1 MPNWKKVIVSGSD
14 AILSNITASGNISA
28 SGDVTAS
35 GFLGE
40 FTGNLTGNADTA
52 TILATSRNINGVPF
66 NGSSAI
72 TVPAAGSTLTDT
84 VPISKGGTNLTSL
97 GSALQVLR
105 VNAAGN
111 GLEYSTSTVGDI
123 TSVLGGTGIT
133 VTDSSGPSPSVAI
146 DSTVVT
152 LTGAQELTNKDLT
165 GASNTF
171 PTFNQSTTGNAATA
185 TILQTSRT
193 IGGVSFNGSA
203 NISLPGVNST
213 GNQDTSGTAASLSA
227 TLITGRGGTGLSS
240 IGTSGQIL
248 SVNGAGNALEYIT
261 PTVGDITAIQ
271 TTTGDQMVITNGNG
285 PIPSLAITT
294 GTIANAGTGLAT
306 ADQIHTFVTTQT
318 DTTAADT
325 SGNASTSTKIASI
338 TNANIVQL
346 AATQELTNKDL
357 TGASNTF
364 PTFNQSTTGNAAT
377 ATTLQTARNIN
388 GVSFNGSAAIT
399 VPAAGSTLTD
409 TVTIAKGGTGLTS
422 VGTAGQVLAVNGAG
436 NALEYVAN
444 GSGGDIT
451 EVTSATAN
459 QITVA
464 NSTGP
469 NPAISA
475 VTAAIA
481 NAGTGLATADQIHTF
496 VTTQTDETAADTSGN
511 AATATTL
518 ETARNINGVSFNG
531 SANITITAA
540 GSTLSDTVPI
550 SKGGTNLTSVGTAG
564 QILSVNGAGNALEY
578 ITPTVGDITAIET
591 TTGNQIAITN
601 GNGPIPSLAITTAA
615 IANGGTGL
623 ATADQIHTF
632 VTTQTDETAADTSG
646 NAATSTK
653 ISSIT
658 NSNIVQLSSTQALT
672 NKDLT
677 GAGNTFPTFNQNTT
691 GNAATATTLATA
703 RNINGVSFNGSAAI
717 TVPAAGSTL
726 TDTVTVAKG
735 GTNLTSLGSAG
746 QVLAVNGAGNAL
758 EYTTPTTG
766 DVTEVT
772 SATTDQITVANSTGP
787 NPAIS
792 AVTGIIAN
800 GEATLATADQ
810 IHTFVTTQTDATA
823 ADTSG
828 NAATATNVAYTG
840 LTGTVP
846 TWNQNTSGT
855 AASLSSVLITGRGGT
870 GLNSI
875 GTAGQVL
882 TVNAA
887 GNGLEYATSTTGD
900 ITGVT
905 AGTGLT
911 GGGTS
916 GNVTLNIDSTVA
928 TLTGTQ
934 TLTNKT
940 LTSPTIG
947 DTSNI
952 TFPTFNQN
960 TTGNAATATLADS
973 ATALATPRA
982 INGVNFD
989 GSAAITITAAGSTL
1003 SDTVPI
1009 SKGGTNLTSVGT
1021 AGQILS
1027 VNGAGNALEYITPTV
1042 GDITAIQTTTGNQ
1055 IAITN
1060 GNGPIPSLAITTATI
1075 ADAGTGLATADQIH
1089 TFVTTQTD
1097 ETAADTSGNAATAT
1111 ILETARNI
1119 NGVSFNGSANIT
1131 ITAAGSTLSDTVP
1144 ISKGGT
1150 GATSAGA
1157 ARTSLGVDAA
1167 GTVNYT
1173 LPTAAAGTL
1182 GGVKIGSGIS
1192 ISSGVISADNNGTIT
1207 SVTGTSPIASS
1218 GGTTPAISIPAADD
1232 STNGYLTSTDWSTF
1246 NSKGSGDVTEVTS
1259 ATTNQITVAN
1269 STGPNPAISA
1279 VTAAIANAGTGLATA
1294 DQIHTFVTTQTDAIA
1309 ANTSGTAASL
1319 SSTLITGRGGTGL
1332 NSIGSALQV
1341 LRVNAAGN
1349 ALEYATSTVGDIT
1362 EVQSS
1367 TTNQLVVTN
1376 GAGPIPSL
1384 AITTA
1389 AIADAGTG
1397 LATADQIH
1405 TFVTT
1410 QTDETA
1416 ADTSG
1421 NAATA
1426 TILATSRTIA
1436 GVSFNGSANISLN
1449 NNSITNGAGFT
1460 TNTGTLTGN
1469 GTTNR
1474 VPIYNGTT
1482 SFTTDSGFTY
1492 ASSVLNTEGL
1502 NISAPTNLSSEAT
1515 SLMIDGDGAV
1525 GTRELGSNAFNST
1538 TIPTNNNQLTN
1549 GAGFTTLALGTTGT
1563 TALAGNTTV
1572 GTVVT
1577 GNGGGSGDTLSQISI
1592 SGTTFT
1598 VATGT
1603 GNGTV
1608 DTSGSPVDNDYAKFT
1623 DANTIEGRSTSE
1635 VKTDLSLNNVENKS
1649 SATIRGEIV
1658 SGNIPNN
1665 AADTSGNAATSTK
1678 IASITNSNIVQLTST
1693 QTLTNKTLTSPTI
1706 GDTSNIT
1713 FPTFNQNTTGN
1724 AATATTLATARTIN
1738 GVSFNGSSNIT
1749 ITAAGSTLSNTVPVG
1764 KGGTGATTLG
1774 TNEILIG
1781 QGTSAVTTDSGFTYS
1796 SNTLGTEAL
1805 NISSVSAQ
1813 NSEATSLMINGDGAV
1828 GIRELGSNA
1837 FNSTTIPTNN
1847 NQLTNGAGFL
1857 AGSGAFLGGIPFYS
1871 GTTTLTADSGFNYA
1885 SNILNT
1891 EGLNISAPT
1900 NLSSEATSLMID
1912 GDGAVGTRELGSNAF
1927 NSTTIPTNNNQ
1938 LTNGAGYTTSTG
1950 TVTSANGSNNRVATF
1965 SSATALNG
1973 ESALTFDGSKLET
1986 TGTMECTKFIANAA
2000 GGFEFEIEG
2009 ANQFNMI
2016 HTVADKSM
2024 FFVTSAGTGTIN
2036 FGTNNTNSRVSI
2048 TATGALKSTVSLSV
2062 GAITPSTTVGRIDAS
2077 NDIVAFSSSD
2087 KKLKENI
2094 KPIKNA
2100 LDKVSQIS
2108 GVEFDWKELTEDEKL
2123 SIHGNEGHDVG
2134 VIAQEIEEV
2143 LPEVVQ
2149 TRDNGYKAVK
2159 YEKIV
2164 PLLIESIKEL
2174 KAEIEELK
2182 KSK

>member
-40 FTGNLTGNADTA
+40 FIGNLTGNADTA

-105 VNAAGN
+105 VNSAGN

-346 AATQELTNKDL
+346 TATQELTNKDL
-357 TGASNTF
+357 TGVSNTF

-388 GVSFNGSAAIT
+388 GVSFNGSAA
-399 VPAAGSTLTD
+399 
-409 TVTIAKGGTGLTS
+409 
-422 VGTAGQVLAVNGAG
+422 
-436 NALEYVAN
+436 
-444 GSGGDIT
+444 
-451 EVTSATAN
+451 
-459 QITVA
+459 
-464 NSTGP
+464 
-469 NPAISA
+469 
-475 VTAAIA
+475 
-481 NAGTGLATADQIHTF
+481 
-496 VTTQTDETAADTSGN
+496 
-511 AATATTL
+511 
-518 ETARNINGVSFNG
+518 
-531 SANITITAA
+531 ITITAA

-591 TTGNQIAITN
+591 TTGDQIAITN

-632 VTTQTDETAADTSG
+632 VTTQTDETAANTSG

-691 GNAATATTLATA
+691 GNAATATTLETS
-703 RNINGVSFNGSAAI
+703 RNINGVAFNGSAAI

-746 QVLAVNGAGNAL
+746 QVLSVNGAGNAL

-792 AVTGIIAN
+792 AVTGVIAN
-800 GEATLATADQ
+800 GETSLATADQ

-973 ATALATPRA
+973 ATVLATPRA

-1042 GDITAIQTTTGNQ
+1042 GDITAIQTTTGDQ

-1097 ETAADTSGNAATAT
+1097 ATAADTSGNAATAT

-1173 LPTAAAGTL
+1173 LPTAAANTL

-1207 SVTGTSPIASS
+1207 SVTGTAPVASS
-1218 GGTTPAISIPAADD
+1218 GGTTPVISMAAADD

-1259 ATTNQITVAN
+1259 ATTDQITVAN

-1332 NSIGSALQV
+1332 TSIGSALQV

-1426 TILATSRTIA
+1426 TILATARTIA

-1460 TNTGTLTGN
+1460 T
-1469 GTTNR
+1469 
-1474 VPIYNGTT
+1474 
-1482 SFTTDSGFTY
+1482 
-1492 ASSVLNTEGL
+1492 
-1502 NISAPTNLSSEAT
+1502 
-1515 SLMIDGDGAV
+1515 
-1525 GTRELGSNAFNST
+1525 
-1538 TIPTNNNQLTN
+1538 
-1549 GAGFTTLALGTTGT
+1549 LALGTTGT

-1572 GTVVT
+1572 GTVVVANP
-1577 GNGGGSGDTLSQISI
+1577 GAGIFDTLVRITI
-1592 SGTTFT
+1592 G
-1598 VATGT
+1598 GT
-1603 GNGTV
+1603 GFNIPTGTV
-1608 DTSGSPVDNDYAKFT
+1608 DTSGTPVDNDYAKFT

-1724 AATATTLATARTIN
+1724 AATATTLATARTIAD
-1738 GVSFNGSSNIT
+1738 VSFDGSANISLNNNSITNG
-1749 ITAAGSTLSNTVPVG
+1749 AGYTTNAGTLTGNGTTNRVPIYN
-1764 KGGTGATTLG
+1764 GT
-1774 TNEILIG
+1774 
-1781 QGTSAVTTDSGFTYS
+1781 TSFTTDSGFTYS
-1796 SNTLGTEAL
+1796 SNTLG
-1805 NISSVSAQ
+1805 
-1813 NSEATSLMINGDGAV
+1813 
-1828 GIRELGSNA
+1828 
-1837 FNSTTIPTNN
+1837 
-1847 NQLTNGAGFL
+1847 
-1857 AGSGAFLGGIPFYS
+1857 
-1871 GTTTLTADSGFNYA
+1871 
-1885 SNILNT
+1885 T

-1912 GDGAVGTRELGSNAF
+1912 GDGAVGIRELGSNAF
-1927 NSTTIPTNNNQ
+1927 NSTTIGTNTAALTVDNATVQLNSGTTFNGSAARTLSAKTAAIANGGAALATADQIHTFVTTQTDAIDADTAGNAATATILASARNIAGVSFNGSANISLNNNAI
-1938 LTNGAGYTTSTG
+1938 TNGAGYTTNAG

-1973 ESALTFDGSKLET
+1973 ESALTFDGTTLET
-1986 TGTMECTKFIANAA
+1986 TGTMECTKFIANAGA
-2000 GGFEFEIEG
+2000 SFEFDIEG
-2009 ANQFNMI
+2009 ANGFNMR
-2016 HTVADKSM
+2016 HTVANQSM
-2024 FFVTSAGTGTIN
+2024 FFLTAAGTGEIK
-2036 FGTNNTNSRVSI
+2036 FGTNNTNSRVII
-2048 TATGALKSTVSLSV
+2048 TNTGALKSTVSLSV

-2134 VIAQEIEEV
+2134 VIAQEIEKV

>member
-40 FTGNLTGNADTA
+40 FIGNLTGNADTA

-294 GTIANAGTGLAT
+294 ATIADAGTGLAT

-318 DTTAADT
+318 DETAADT

-357 TGASNTF
+357 TGAGNTF

-388 GVSFNGSAAIT
+388 GVSFNGSAA
-399 VPAAGSTLTD
+399 
-409 TVTIAKGGTGLTS
+409 
-422 VGTAGQVLAVNGAG
+422 
-436 NALEYVAN
+436 
-444 GSGGDIT
+444 
-451 EVTSATAN
+451 
-459 QITVA
+459 
-464 NSTGP
+464 
-469 NPAISA
+469 
-475 VTAAIA
+475 
-481 NAGTGLATADQIHTF
+481 
-496 VTTQTDETAADTSGN
+496 
-511 AATATTL
+511 
-518 ETARNINGVSFNG
+518 
-531 SANITITAA
+531 ITITAA

-591 TTGNQIAITN
+591 TTGDQIAITN

-632 VTTQTDETAADTSG
+632 VTTQTDETAANTSG

-691 GNAATATTLATA
+691 GNAATATTLETS
-703 RNINGVSFNGSAAI
+703 RNINGVAFNGSAAI

-746 QVLAVNGAGNAL
+746 QVLSVNGAGNAL

-792 AVTGIIAN
+792 AVTGVIAN
-800 GEATLATADQ
+800 GETSLATADQ

-973 ATALATPRA
+973 ATVLATPRA

-1042 GDITAIQTTTGNQ
+1042 GDITAIQTTTGDQ

-1097 ETAADTSGNAATAT
+1097 ATAADTSGNAATAT

-1173 LPTAAAGTL
+1173 LPTAAANTL

-1207 SVTGTSPIASS
+1207 SVTGTAPVASS
-1218 GGTTPAISIPAADD
+1218 GGTTPVISMAAADD

-1259 ATTNQITVAN
+1259 ATTDQITVAN

-1332 NSIGSALQV
+1332 TSIGSALQV

-1421 NAATA
+1421 NAAT
-1426 TILATSRTIA
+1426 
-1436 GVSFNGSANISLN
+1436 
-1449 NNSITNGAGFT
+1449 
-1460 TNTGTLTGN
+1460 
-1469 GTTNR
+1469 
-1474 VPIYNGTT
+1474 
-1482 SFTTDSGFTY
+1482 
-1492 ASSVLNTEGL
+1492 
-1502 NISAPTNLSSEAT
+1502 
-1515 SLMIDGDGAV
+1515 
-1525 GTRELGSNAFNST
+1525 
-1538 TIPTNNNQLTN
+1538 
-1549 GAGFTTLALGTTGT
+1549 
-1563 TALAGNTTV
+1563 
-1572 GTVVT
+1572 
-1577 GNGGGSGDTLSQISI
+1577 
-1592 SGTTFT
+1592 
-1598 VATGT
+1598 
-1603 GNGTV
+1603 
-1608 DTSGSPVDNDYAKFT
+1608 
-1623 DANTIEGRSTSE
+1623 
-1635 VKTDLSLNNVENKS
+1635 
-1649 SATIRGEIV
+1649 
-1658 SGNIPNN
+1658 
-1665 AADTSGNAATSTK
+1665 STK

-1724 AATATTLATARTIN
+1724 AATATTLATARTIAGVSFDGSAN
-1738 GVSFNGSSNIT
+1738 ISLNNNSITNGAGYTTNTGTLTGNGATNRVPIYNGTTSFTTDSGFTYSSDILSTEKLNITAIAATVSENTTIMIDGDGQTLTRELGSNAYNSTTIGTNTNALTVDNATVQLNSGTTFNGSAARTLSAKTAAIANGGAALATADQIHTFVTTQTDAIDADTSGNAATATILATARTIAGVSFNGSANISLNNNA
-1749 ITAAGSTLSNTVPVG
+1749 ITNGAGYTTNAGTLTGNGTTNRVPIYN
-1764 KGGTGATTLG
+1764 GT
-1774 TNEILIG
+1774 
-1781 QGTSAVTTDSGFTYS
+1781 TSFTTDSGFTYS
-1796 SNTLGTEAL
+1796 SNILSTEKL
-1805 NISSVSAQ
+1805 NITAIAATVSE
-1813 NSEATSLMINGDGAV
+1813 NTTIMIDGDGQTLT
-1828 GIRELGSNA
+1828 RELGSNA

-1847 NQLTNGAGFL
+1847 NQLTNGAGFTTNAGTL
-1857 AGSGAFLGGIPFYS
+1857 TGNGTSNRVPIYNGTTSFTTDSGFTYTGNKLTAEGLNVTGPISASIGAAPYMKLDLERQLFGDTDGNSNGATFMLDQTLGFIVGSPIISLDGAVTINDSSNDVDFRVESNGNANMLFVDAGNNRVGIGTNSPTEALDVNGAFTATSVRSTSGGTDGGFILKQWAGSTSYAFLGTNGMS
-1871 GTTTLTADSGFNYA
+1871 GVEYCMISDGTNTFLGAGTGGALKLRGPANDSSPEVIINGT
-1885 SNILNT
+1885 IVEVNT
-1891 EGLNISAPT
+1891 GDLKVT
-1900 NLSSEATSLMID
+1900 D
-1912 GDGAVGTRELGSNAF
+1912 GSIAVGNIT
-1927 NSTTIPTNNNQ
+1927 NSTT
-1938 LTNGAGYTTSTG
+1938 
-1950 TVTSANGSNNRVATF
+1950 
-1965 SSATALNG
+1965 
-1973 ESALTFDGSKLET
+1973 D
-1986 TGTMECTKFIANAA
+1986 
-2000 GGFEFEIEG
+2000 
-2009 ANQFNMI
+2009 
-2016 HTVADKSM
+2016 
-2024 FFVTSAGTGTIN
+2024 
-2036 FGTNNTNSRVSI
+2036 
-2048 TATGALKSTVSLSV
+2048 
-2062 GAITPSTTVGRIDAS
+2062 GRIDAS
-2077 NDIVAFSSSD
+2077 NDVVAFSSSD

-2108 GVEFDWKELTEDEKL
+2108 GVEFDWKELTEEEKL